1 MISIGLGYLDSHVV
15 STKFVI
21 YIALLSS
28 YCVISNH
35 PVTGSILVTAFIFIF
50 YFCLFLCMAWGPII
64 STQSLFRG
72 ISSASLAGNLPY
84 FIFDNFVNWRV
95 SQFLTYFQTESIMMC
110 QYKIW
115 KIIASFISITG
126 WRSIQKYAKYCDGRF
141 FIGVCSLHVNQWS
154 QW

>member
-1 MISIGLGYLDSHVV
+1 MISVVIGYLVNHIV
-15 STKFVI
+15 STKFSI
-21 YIALLSS
+21 DIAPLFS

-35 PVTGSILVTAFIFIF
+35 PVTGSIMVTAFRSKF
-50 YFCLFLCMAWGPII
+50 YFFPYLLMTYGPTIYTHCLFHDIY
-64 STQSLFRG
+64 
-72 ISSASLAGNLPY
+72 SASLAGNLPY

-126 WRSIQKYAKYCDGRF
+126 RMR
-141 FIGVCSLHVNQWS
+141 
-154 QW
+154 